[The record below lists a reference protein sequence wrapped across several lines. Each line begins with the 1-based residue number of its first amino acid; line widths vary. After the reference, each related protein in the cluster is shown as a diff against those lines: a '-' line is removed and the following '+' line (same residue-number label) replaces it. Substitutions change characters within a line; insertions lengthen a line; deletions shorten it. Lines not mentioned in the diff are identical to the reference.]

1 MLRNPRRYG
10 FEVGRFL
17 LHFRNFFSVTSFS
30 FLFSRFKENLLP
42 FHPEIVKCMFRALNS
57 SQSSLRKRAVQ
68 MVSNFLSFED
78 TYTSL
83 LAFVKDRFEKVL
95 IQAGLGMQSGQ
106 AQPSQEAEE
115 LTISYFKIAL
125 QCLVALA

>member
-1 MLRNPRRYG
+1 
-10 FEVGRFL
+10 
-17 LHFRNFFSVTSFS
+17 
-30 FLFSRFKENLLP
+30 
-42 FHPEIVKCMFRALNS
+42 
-57 SQSSLRKRAVQ
+57 